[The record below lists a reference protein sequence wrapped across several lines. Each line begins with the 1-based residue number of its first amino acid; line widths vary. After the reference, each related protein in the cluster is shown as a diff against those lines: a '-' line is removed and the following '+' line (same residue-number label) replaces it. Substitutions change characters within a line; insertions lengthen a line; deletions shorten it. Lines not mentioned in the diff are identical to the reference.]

1 MGSFQEVLLILIFSF
16 ADLKLMSASYSWNV
30 FSLQVGD
37 IWKCHEVKH
46 IMIMIITIIYTFLFY
61 IISSWKLLSENPQAS
76 WKNPLPFFYS
86 QLAFKTFWDT
96 TKNVWKKIVIFY
108 FIYCKMLGIGS
119 WFHGLFIFKNE
130 IFFYKCAF

>member
-61 IISSWKLLSENPQAS
+61 
-76 WKNPLPFFYS
+76 
-86 QLAFKTFWDT
+86 
-96 TKNVWKKIVIFY
+96 VIFHEQLKIT
-108 FIYCKMLGIGS
+108 FRKSSGLLKKSTPLFLLTAGLQNILRHHKKRMEKNRHFLLHLLQDAWNRKLIS
-119 WFHGLFIFKNE
+119 WAFHI
-130 IFFYKCAF
+130 